1 MMVKVHLEVLSS
13 SSSLLTWKQL
23 SLAYWLN
30 LLPPLG
36 VIACYTPSWLLSLEL
51 VTFLPWVALT

>member
-13 SSSLLTWKQL
+13 SSSLLAWQKL

-36 VIACYTPSWLLSLEL
+36 VIACCTPSWLVSLEL
-51 VTFLPWVALT
+51 VTFSPLVALT